1 MPQGNGGQAGD
12 TQRKLIFAVLGLAFL
27 SLLYRLGVLKR
38 TDPVSLLVVGVPTLL
53 AVLVLLIPEPPTL
66 SGRYLKWA
74 TVGLL
79 FVGIVAGEAFVYLLL
94 AAPVIYLAAYLLAK
108 SREAMEAQ
116 HGAPAVAPAKAEPP
130 AAPAAAEPEEEPVF
144 AGLRRKQM
152 VLLGIVLSFTIVS
165 LVGRLVYATRMET
178 SALMF
183 VGVPTVLAIV
193 LVLTVRPKSALGT
206 AMTGVTFVLLLS
218 AILFGEG
225 LVCILM
231 AAPIFYL
238 IAAVVGGIIDAS
250 RRQSRKNTALCLLP
264 VLLMSL
270 EGAHSRLSFPREE
283 SVSARRVLAVQPEE
297 VQAAL
302 AAPMNFHT
310 PLPLYLK
317 MGFPRPVA
325 TRGSGLAAGDQRVIH
340 FAGGEGHPGDLVLQ
354 VTSTGPGGVKFRA
367 LSDHSKVAHWLDW
380 EEAVVTWQR
389 VDAQHTAVT
398 WTLRYRRNVDP
409 AWYFAPWERY
419 AVGLA
424 DGYLI
429 DNLATPAR

>member
-1 MPQGNGGQAGD
+1 MPQGNGGRAEG
-12 TQRKLIFAVLGLAFL
+12 TQRKLIFVALGLAFL

-53 AVLVLLIPEPPTL
+53 AVLVLLIPEPATL

-74 TVGLL
+74 TLGLL

-94 AAPVIYLAAYLLAK
+94 LAPVIYLVAFLAAK
-108 SREAMEAQ
+108 GREAAAAGPGARTIPPAQ
-116 HGAPAVAPAKAEPP
+116 AATP
-130 AAPAAAEPEEEPVF
+130 AAPAGEPEEEPVF

-152 VLLGIVLSFTIVS
+152 VLLGIVLTFTIVS

-283 SVSARRVLAVQPEE
+283 TVSVRRVVTASPEE
-297 VQAAL
+297 VEARL
-302 AAPMNFHT
+302 AAPVQFRT

-317 MGFPRPVA
+317 LGFPRPVA
-325 TRGSGLAAGDQRVIH
+325 TRGSGLAAGDERVIH

-354 VTSTGPGGVKFRA
+354 VTSAGPGAARFRA

-389 VDAQHTAVT
+389 VDEQHTAVT

-409 AWYFAPWERY
+409 AWYFGPWERY

>member
-1 MPQGNGGQAGD
+1 A
-12 TQRKLIFAVLGLAFL
+12 
-27 SLLYRLGVLKR
+27 
-38 TDPVSLLVVGVPTLL
+38 
-53 AVLVLLIPEPPTL
+53 
-66 SGRYLKWA
+66 
-74 TVGLL
+74 
-79 FVGIVAGEAFVYLLL
+79 
-94 AAPVIYLAAYLLAK
+94 
-108 SREAMEAQ
+108 
-116 HGAPAVAPAKAEPP
+116 PP
-130 AAPAAAEPEEEPVF
+130 AAPPAAPEEAPLF

-152 VLLGIVLSFTIVS
+152 VLLGIVLTFTIVG
-165 LVGRLVYATRMET
+165 LVGRLVYMNRLET
-178 SALMF
+178 SAVMF
-183 VGVPTVLAIV
+183 IGVPTILAIV

-238 IAAVVGGIIDAS
+238 VAAIVGGIIDAS
-250 RRQSRKNTALCLLP
+250 RRQGRKNTALCLLP

-283 SVSARRVLAVQPEE
+283 VVSARRVVTAQPDE
-297 VQAAL
+297 VQARL
-302 AAPMNFHT
+302 AAPMQFRT

-317 MGFPRPVA
+317 LGFPRPVA

-354 VTSTGPGGVKFRA
+354 VTSAGPGRVQFRA
-367 LSDHSKVAHWLDW
+367 VADHSKVAHWLEW
-380 EEAVVTWQR
+380 EDAEVTWQR
-389 VDAQHTAVT
+389 VDERHTAVT
-398 WTLRYRRNVDP
+398 WRLHYRRNVDP
-409 AWYFAPWERY
+409 AWYFGPWERY

>member
-1 MPQGNGGQAGD
+1 MAEGNGGWAEG
-12 TQRKLIFAVLGLAFL
+12 TQRNLIFVALGLAFL

-38 TDPVSLLVVGVPTLL
+38 TDPISLLVVGVPTLL
-53 AVLVLLIPEPPTL
+53 AVVVLLTPQPLTL
-66 SGRYLKWA
+66 TGRYLKWA
-74 TVGLL
+74 TLGLL
-79 FVGIVAGEAFVYLLL
+79 FIGIVAGEAFVYLLL
-94 AAPVIYLAAYLLAK
+94 LAPVVYLVAFLAAK
-108 SREAMEAQ
+108 GREAAEARPDARSVTPA
-116 HGAPAVAPAKAEPP
+116 GAVPP
-130 AAPAAAEPEEEPVF
+130 AAPEETPVF
-144 AGLRRKQM
+144 GGLRRKQM
-152 VLLGIVLSFTIVS
+152 VLIGIVLTFTIVS

-183 VGVPTVLAIV
+183 IGVPTVLAIV

-231 AAPIFYL
+231 AAPIFYVM
-238 IAAVVGGIIDAS
+238 AAVVGGIIDAS

-283 SVSARRVLAVQPEE
+283 TVSARRVVAARPEE
-297 VQAAL
+297 VQARL
-302 AAPMNFHT
+302 AAPMQFRT

-317 MGFPRPVA
+317 AGFPRPVA
-325 TRGSGLAAGDQRVIH
+325 TRGSGLAVGDERVIH

-354 VTSTGPGGVKFRA
+354 VASAGPGVVQFRA
-367 LSDHSKVAHWLDW
+367 VSDHSKVAHWLDW

-389 VDAQHTAVT
+389 VDERHTAVT

-409 AWYFAPWERY
+409 AWYFGPWERY